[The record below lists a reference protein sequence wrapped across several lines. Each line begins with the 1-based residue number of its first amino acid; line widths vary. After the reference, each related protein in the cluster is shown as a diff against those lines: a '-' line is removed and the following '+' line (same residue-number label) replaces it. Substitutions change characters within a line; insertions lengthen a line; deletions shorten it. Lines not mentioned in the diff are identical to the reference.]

1 MVIASGTGGG
11 ARTMKSTITVGFA
24 FCGGRA
30 YSLLCDFYQMVLRE
44 VVDITKEEVYNVMEG
59 FLS

>member
-1 MVIASGTGGG
+1 MASGAEFTIGE
-11 ARTMKSTITVGFA
+11 MKSTITAGFA